1 MKKEELDNMDADLK
15 DYICRFISKNFS
27 YDLWESRVITDELE
41 QYLKDNGFDMGSVV
55 RYELPRN

>member
-1 MKKEELDNMDADLK
+1 MKKEELDNMNADLK

-27 YDLWESRVITDELE
+27 NYDLWESKIITDELE

-55 RYELPRN
+55 RYKV